1 MFHLLTIAGSDSS
14 GGAGIQADL
23 KTFAA
28 HGCYGMSVITAVTAQ
43 NTTGV
48 TAIQNIDPEVVEAQ
62 IDAVFQDIRVDG
74 VKVGMVSNSA
84 LIRAIAKKMQQYAPP
99 VLVVDPVMVATSGSY
114 LLEKE
119 ARKDLQEKLL
129 PLATLITPNMQEGE
143 ALSGLSIHSRED
155 MEKAAAVICQKG
167 ARAVLL
173 KGDTWRKPLTT
184 TCCIPEKG
192 TGSRASGSRA
202 SGLPIPTPTAPAA
215 ACPPPWLLK
224 WRPEPPC
231 RKRWKKPKPMW
242 PWASSTDWRWA
253 MAMDPSIISWIC
265 TGKPDG
271 RKANE
276 KIRSEPVPGDG
287 PALSPGTGFL

>member
-84 LIRAIAKKMQQYAPP
+84 LIRAIAQKMQQYAPP

-155 MEKAAAVICQKG
+155 MEKTAAVICQKG

-173 KGDTWRKPLTT
+173 KGGHLAETADDYLLYPGEGNWLQGKWFPGQRFANPNTH
-184 TCCIPEKG
+184 G
-192 TGSRASGSRA
+192 TGCSLSSALASEMAAGA
-202 SGLPIPTPTAPAA
+202 SLPEAVEKAKAFVALGIQHGLAVGHGHGPIHHFVD
-215 ACPPPWLLK
+215 LY
-224 WRPEPPC
+224 
-231 RKRWKKPKPMW
+231 
-242 PWASSTDWRWA
+242 
-253 MAMDPSIISWIC
+253 
-265 TGKPDG
+265 
-271 RKANE
+271 RKAGWE
-276 KIRSEPVPGDG
+276 EGK
-287 PALSPGTGFL
+287 

>member
-84 LIRAIAKKMQQYAPP
+84 LICAIAKKMQQYAPP

-114 LLEKE
+114 LLK
-119 ARKDLQEKLL
+119 
-129 PLATLITPNMQEGE
+129 
-143 ALSGLSIHSRED
+143 
-155 MEKAAAVICQKG
+155 
-167 ARAVLL
+167 
-173 KGDTWRKPLTT
+173 
-184 TCCIPEKG
+184 
-192 TGSRASGSRA
+192 
-202 SGLPIPTPTAPAA
+202 
-215 ACPPPWLLK
+215 
-224 WRPEPPC
+224 
-231 RKRWKKPKPMW
+231 KKPGRISRKSCCPW
-242 PWASSTDWRWA
+242 P
-253 MAMDPSIISWIC
+253 P
-265 TGKPDG
+265 
-271 RKANE
+271 
-276 KIRSEPVPGDG
+276 
-287 PALSPGTGFL
+287 